1 MVSKEEI
8 NKGATSSG
16 AGIEFEKVKNVD
28 DPDYG
33 VKLLATTAIELE
45 AIESIRRNDKESRFM
60 SGKKNNV

>member
-16 AGIEFEKVKNVD
+16 AEIEFEKVKNVD

-45 AIESIRRNDKESRFM
+45 AREH
-60 SGKKNNV
+60 KKK